1 MSSFSSS
8 SGGNNNNNNNNNM
21 GPPPNQQPRQNPPR
35 GGNGQQHRKSSS
47 LNRGWFEGTM
57 DVISGMAPR
66 PVTPSQNSAHP
77 SSSSSQSMRPASAP
91 NSPARGMGLG
101 LFGGGGGGNNNN
113 NNTHGR
119 GSPHF
124 NHPFPPIDRTNSGG
138 SVGGGSFSIPSFP
151 GGSINR
157 LPSQDSLDRS
167 IHNESGHGKSTAQ
180 IIRDLKHSNSALSAK
195 MASLE
200 KRHMND
206 LAEVEGSAAAR
217 RKDLEQT
224 NAKQRM
230 KLMQYE
236 QYKTAAESKLKQQD
250 GDLSK
255 VKEESAFQRHTISD
269 LKNQLFQLQE
279 ELDERDEEDEI
290 EEQQRQLNKGGGVND
305 DGDDDDD
312 DHDHD
317 EDSLRRPHS
326 DDGHNLP
333 RHPHHSR
340 GGGLVIATS
349 SSMST
354 EELQQLTLD
363 NEELV
368 KEIQE
373 LQDQLMEYQ
382 GYDKKL
388 KDLQQKLEV
397 AQKNSSNGNPLRP
410 TTPTH
415 PLLKRQQDRER
426 PPLAPST
433 SRDGDDSD
441 HYRQQLQDAKGEL
454 ESQNQKLLQHE
465 SSVRDL
471 EVERESLEEAH
482 DLRVRELEERFIEVE
497 EEWKRREI
505 DLRTELASASNSQ
518 IDVDGI
524 ETRIREEQKEHLVEL
539 EEQLEQYAEKLAEV
553 AATLAESRQQA
564 KNQEQYRKD
573 EAEDLRMIQDANE
586 SEIVRLEKEL
596 DEATRE
602 LELRDEELEETKQ
615 KYLSLL
621 QRQEK
626 EDEKKVED
634 KSDAVERTKSLDV
647 NSGDGEATTATSG
660 ADDSRRV
667 ADLEEQL
674 YNSVDTVNKLEL
686 QFEDL
691 QKERDETIATLES
704 DKAELLCDLN
714 NAMGVQNKDQDPEFS
729 DLRRRLEEKTSKSQ
743 EVESLKNEIE
753 SMRQR
758 VHESAEAEKEAVE
771 KVKQLEKQLKI
782 HHIEEVKDLKEEIT
796 ILNQKINELESLSTG
811 EAQKKLQ
818 ESQIALDDEKQ
829 KEKETMEEMKALLE
843 RKDGELGEL
852 QKITSRVGHLES
864 EKLRLEDEV
873 EQLRADQ
880 KRAIDDVQGT
890 SRSIPSNVDVE
901 AIRQSF
907 EGKIE
912 NLNEEKRL
920 IQTKLKDRDMTIAT
934 LLRSSIVLE
943 NKIESLEV
951 EVEEYR
957 ASREKI
963 EAELNKLRTDTNN
976 RNEEY
981 KNVTEEMR
989 YTKGQ
994 LKVAKADTKRWKRSL
1009 KEDGTSSSEYRYHIS
1024 TLQKANEEFAETIQ
1038 ERDQAIQNL
1047 VNQSM
1052 GQE

>member
-8 SGGNNNNNNNNNM
+8 SGGNNNNSM

-47 LNRGWFEGTM
+47 LNRSWFEGTM

-66 PVTPSQNSAHP
+66 PVTPSQNSTHP
-77 SSSSSQSMRPASAP
+77 SSSSSSQTMRPASAP

-101 LFGGGGGGNNNN
+101 LFGGGGGNNNNNNN

-138 SVGGGSFSIPSFP
+138 SVGGGSFSIPNFP
-151 GGSINR
+151 AGSINR
-157 LPSQDSLDRS
+157 LPSQDSLDR
-167 IHNESGHGKSTAQ
+167 
-180 IIRDLKHSNSALSAK
+180 
-195 MASLE
+195 
-200 KRHMND
+200 
-206 LAEVEGSAAAR
+206 
-217 RKDLEQT
+217 
-224 NAKQRM
+224 
-230 KLMQYE
+230 
-236 QYKTAAESKLKQQD
+236 
-250 GDLSK
+250 
-255 VKEESAFQRHTISD
+255 
-269 LKNQLFQLQE
+269 
-279 ELDERDEEDEI
+279 
-290 EEQQRQLNKGGGVND
+290 
-305 DGDDDDD
+305 
-312 DHDHD
+312 
-317 EDSLRRPHS
+317 LRRPHS

-340 GGGLVIATS
+340 GGGLVITAS

-354 EELQQLTLD
+354 EELQQMALD

-388 KDLQQKLEV
+388 IDLQQKLEI
-397 AQKNSSNGNPLRP
+397 AQKNSMNNGNPPRP

-433 SRDGDDSD
+433 SRDADDTD

-454 ESQNQKLLQHE
+454 ESQSQKLLQHE
-465 SSVRDL
+465 SSVRDS

-482 DLRVRELEERFIEVE
+482 DLRVCELEERFIEVE

-602 LELRDEELEETKQ
+602 LELRDEELEEIKQ

-634 KSDAVERTKSLDV
+634 ESDVVERTESLDV
-647 NSGDGEATTATSG
+647 NSGDEEATTTTSSG

-691 QKERDETIATLES
+691 QKERDGTIATLES
-704 DKAELLCDLN
+704 DKAELLLDLK
-714 NAMGVQNKDQDPEFS
+714 NAVGVQHKDQDPEFS
-729 DLRRRLEEKTSKSQ
+729 DLKRRLEEKTSKSKEVENRQISDLRKKVEVLELENQ
-743 EVESLKNEIE
+743 EALSTNVVDPIEMKSLQAELDEMQEAAESNRVELRDLRQQLWEAKEAAGSASDLRVELDQARWALDEYKRNNSTEKISSDDNDSDAIDALRAKLDDALSKNEELKVILAEKPLMETKLSDLESELQGRETVIKELRELLSNACAESEQLDYVSRDVDTIRGELKDNVATIEALHKQNDTSKEEMKTIRLELQAQTLNVESLKEQTDSLKKKNTEIE
-753 SMRQR
+753 EQLHAKVNDAEMLHNQLESSRDEMDDLNERLQSKTDMVEKLDEQINVSQNDIVDMQGQLEISTSTSRNLTDQSKASQEEVDDIREDVVAKTECIKTLNERVNTMQDEADELRVTLETKAKRIEELEDGVTTLTSDIQR
-758 VHESAEAEKEAVE
+758 SKQDLQVKTDTIEDIDQRLQTNETQLKEAGN
-771 KVKQLEKQLKI
+771 LKM
-782 HHIEEVKDLKEEIT
+782 KLGS
-796 ILNQKINELESLSTG
+796 EL
-811 EAQKKLQ
+811 AD
-818 ESQIALDDEKQ
+818 SQARLG
-829 KEKETMEEMKALLE
+829 ALE
-843 RKDGELGEL
+843 RELSCV
-852 QKITSRVGHLES
+852 IT
-864 EKLRLEDEV
+864 
-873 EQLRADQ
+873 
-880 KRAIDDVQGT
+880 
-890 SRSIPSNVDVE
+890 
-901 AIRQSF
+901 
-907 EGKIE
+907 
-912 NLNEEKRL
+912 
-920 IQTKLKDRDMTIAT
+920 
-934 LLRSSIVLE
+934 
-943 NKIESLEV
+943 
-951 EVEEYR
+951 
-957 ASREKI
+957 
-963 EAELNKLRTDTNN
+963 
-976 RNEEY
+976 
-981 KNVTEEMR
+981 
-989 YTKGQ
+989 
-994 LKVAKADTKRWKRSL
+994 
-1009 KEDGTSSSEYRYHIS
+1009 
-1024 TLQKANEEFAETIQ
+1024 ETC
-1038 ERDQAIQNL
+1038 
-1047 VNQSM
+1047 VSV
-1052 GQE
+1052 